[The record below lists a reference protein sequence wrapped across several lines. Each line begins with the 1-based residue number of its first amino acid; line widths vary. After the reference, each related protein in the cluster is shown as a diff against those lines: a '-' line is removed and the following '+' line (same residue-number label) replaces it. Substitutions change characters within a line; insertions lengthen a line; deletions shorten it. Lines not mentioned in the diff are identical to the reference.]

1 MSDTIIA
8 EWYISSPN
16 VNIMNTKNNILM
28 ITQSDS
34 VAICAKFCETY
45 CFTEFDR

>member
-8 EWYISSPN
+8 EWYISNPN

-34 VAICAKFCETY
+34 VAICAKF
-45 CFTEFDR
+45 DR